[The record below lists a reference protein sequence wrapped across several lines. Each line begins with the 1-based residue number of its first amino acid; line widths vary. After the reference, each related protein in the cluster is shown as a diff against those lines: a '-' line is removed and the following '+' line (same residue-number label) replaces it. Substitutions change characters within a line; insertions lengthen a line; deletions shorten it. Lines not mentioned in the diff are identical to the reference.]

1 MNYKYIIEKKIRIKR
16 FDRNVCINQ
25 YETAFTEP
33 LQQMED
39 FLAINLDLH
48 FLYLIC
54 SIKYLQLIYNLH
66 VLTNVKPNFLFV
78 MYNLNC

>member
-1 MNYKYIIEKKIRIKR
+1 MNYKYIIEKKRMKR

-39 FLAINLDLH
+39 FLAIHLDLH

-54 SIKYLQLIYNLH
+54 SIKYLKLIYKSACINKH
-66 VLTNVKPNFLFV
+66 ITSTGFF
-78 MYNLNC
+78 